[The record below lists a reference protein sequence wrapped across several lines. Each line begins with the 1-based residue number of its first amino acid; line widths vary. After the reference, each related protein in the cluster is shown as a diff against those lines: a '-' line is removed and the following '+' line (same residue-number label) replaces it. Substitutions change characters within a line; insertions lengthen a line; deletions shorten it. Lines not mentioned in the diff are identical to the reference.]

1 MNSLR
6 VRLLVIIGAS
16 LVLLWTAVA
25 AWMMVE
31 LRGELRTALDDRLAA
46 SARMVAGLALQFPTE
61 SLSGGAAAKPLLDVV
76 ARDGLQLSRLDLSMG
91 QRVGRRAEVG
101 VHVENLLDRLIFVNA
116 TVGSSIAQR
125 IGTRT
130 QR

>member
-16 LVLLWTAVA
+16 LILLWTAVA

-46 SARMVAGLALQFPTE
+46 SARMVGLDARGFDVEVTLADGARRVRIPFPAPATTPDAVRKTVMAM
-61 SLSGGAAAKPLLDVV
+61 LAK
-76 ARDGLQLSRLDLSMG
+76 ARKG
-91 QRVGRRAEVG
+91 
-101 VHVENLLDRLIFVNA
+101 
-116 TVGSSIAQR
+116 
-125 IGTRT
+125 
-130 QR
+130 

>member
-46 SARMVAGLALQFPTE
+46 SARMVAGLA
-61 SLSGGAAAKPLLDVV
+61 
-76 ARDGLQLSRLDLSMG
+76 
-91 QRVGRRAEVG
+91 GRRGARRPGLRGEPG
-101 VHVENLLDRLIFVNA
+101 AR
-116 TVGSSIAQR
+116 
-125 IGTRT
+125 
-130 QR
+130 